1 MNKER
6 SGRYIKCKIV
16 QPGPDLSRP
25 DVGALRPSPEEVW
38 RRREPELVQ
47 RSGFKNLP
55 RRRVSFLIGRP
66 TKMDGGGGFLNLFI
80 TSGWPGI
87 PTHILKSGS
96 QRPPETG

>member
-55 RRRVSFLIGRP
+55 LGQSIVSHWPAHKNGWGR
-66 TKMDGGGGFLNLFI
+66 GEF
-80 TSGWPGI
+80 
-87 PTHILKSGS
+87 
-96 QRPPETG
+96 

>member
-38 RRREPELVQ
+38 RHREPELVQ
-47 RSGFKNLP
+47 KSGFKNLP

-66 TKMDGGGGFLNLFI
+66 TKMDGGGGSSESIYNFWLAWDSHPHSKIWL
-80 TSGWPGI
+80 TKTP
-87 PTHILKSGS
+87 
-96 QRPPETG
+96 